1 MIIIIIIII
10 ITSELV
16 EQVGGGGAEA
26 RVALII
32 IINNDNNNSNNS
44 NSNKIITSELVGQVV
59 GEGDAARVA
68 IIIVT
73 VMIII
78 VIKIKIVITIIY
90 ETKQRPCGAGRWWRR
105 RGACARAPSAAPRAS
120 SGPQVRAAAV
130 SVRTQEAI
138 QYWSLIL
145 ESVWRRLQYW
155 SLSCTEAIQVLSESD
170 IGACGGPIG
179 RQVRATSQTAD
190 ARIQTGK
197 HPICE
202 YTDVKSLLVC
212 QQFACSI

>member
-1 MIIIIIIII
+1 MKL
-10 ITSELV
+10 SSSPV
-16 EQVGGGGAEA
+16 GQVGGG
-26 RVALII
+26 
-32 IINNDNNNSNNS
+32 
-44 NSNKIITSELVGQVV
+44 
-59 GEGDAARVA
+59 GDAARVA

-73 VMIII
+73 VIII
-78 VIKIKIVITIIY
+78 TVIKIKIVITIIY

-130 SVRTQEAI
+130 DVRTQEAI